1 MNAFRVALII
11 SLIATSAFAQQP
23 GDPDTDDSRERI
35 GLRAGYV
42 GTSST
47 LDDVF
52 GSGLNLDLHWV
63 QGIAEPVFLDF
74 TLGAFYLGETDRDD
88 ITFDIFQPQTFHNVS
103 MRVLRFT
110 VAPLIELSL
119 SERTA
124 AYVSIGG
131 GLYVISLL
139 LDQSFF
145 QFDLTDNH
153 VGINV
158 GAGVT
163 RRITTNWFIDLHAEA
178 HKFWTSTDNN
188 DLFFRYSEGDQDPV
202 FFEVTAGFLLRL
214 F

>member
-1 MNAFRVALII
+1 VASFL
-11 SLIATSAFAQQP
+11 S
-23 GDPDTDDSRERI
+23 
-35 GLRAGYV
+35 LRASEEVLDSGYERVSCRLDHITYSNV
-42 GTSST
+42 GIRTT
-47 LDDVF
+47 T
-52 GSGLNLDLHWV
+52 GGLSLDLHWV

-74 TLGAFYLGETDRDD
+74 TVGAFYLGETDRDD